1 MFSLETIGGRKFIG
15 FVVLLAAGVLIEV
28 YGKQGLTSTMAMY
41 LGGLYAAFTTA
52 NAVTTTMA
60 AKFGLAQNEPAAA
73 STPAQTN
80 GEQVS
85 STEVAAVLNQIAAA
99 LQSIQQSQG
108 ANAQAVNILQ
118 QSTEGLQK
126 AVGALISID
135 RAR

>member
-28 YGKQGLTSTMAMY
+28 YGKQGLTATMAMY

-52 NAVTTTMA
+52 NAVTTSMA
-60 AKFGLAQNEPAAA
+60 AKFSSQQSPEVPTAAA
-73 STPAQTN
+73 TN
-80 GEQVS
+80 SEQVS
-85 STEVAAVLNQIAAA
+85 SAEVAAVLSQIATA

-126 AVGALISID
+126 AIGTLISVD